1 MKVCKTSLVDCLLLQ
16 PDVYK
21 DSRGF
26 FLETFRSNQF
36 ALETGIKENF
46 VQDNHSHSSR
56 GVFRGLHFQP
66 NNPQGKLVRASRGSV
81 LDVVVDLR
89 EGSETFGQS
98 EVFEISDENFHQI
111 WVPPGFAHGFLVLS
125 DFADFQYKCTQY
137 YDPSDEQVIHWKDPD
152 LNISWPEGMEMI
164 VSEKDSNA
172 QSFREYCNQEV
183 FKKLNS

>member
-66 NNPQGKLVRASRGSV
+66 SNPQGKLVRASRGSV
-81 LDVVVDLR
+81 LDVAVDLR

-111 WVPPGFAHGFLVLS
+111 WVPPGFAHGF
-125 DFADFQYKCTQY
+125 
-137 YDPSDEQVIHWKDPD
+137 
-152 LNISWPEGMEMI
+152 
-164 VSEKDSNA
+164 
-172 QSFREYCNQEV
+172 
-183 FKKLNS
+183 